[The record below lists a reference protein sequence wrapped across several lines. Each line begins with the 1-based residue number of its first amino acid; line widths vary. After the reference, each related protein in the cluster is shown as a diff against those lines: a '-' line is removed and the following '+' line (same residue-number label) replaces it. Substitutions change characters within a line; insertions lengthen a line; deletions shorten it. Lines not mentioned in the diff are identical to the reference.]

1 MKRKEYMQPQIRV
14 VAAETEALLASMSGV
29 QGRSADEETPNLEY
43 GGDADEKNQDKPP
56 QYEIW

>member
-1 MKRKEYMQPQIRV
+1 MQPQIRV

>member
-14 VAAETEALLASMSGV
+14 VAAETEALLASMSEV
-29 QGRSADEETPNLEY
+29 QGQTDDEKAPNLEY
-43 GGDADEKNQDKPP
+43 GGDADEENPDKPT